1 MNKSLLVALTGV
13 IVLMACRGGQQ
24 ASTVAVGDTLQLK
37 YAKNITIVKYD
48 GYTEVSLADPWNNGK
63 TLHRYALVPKANDI
77 PEQLSDRENC
87 SVVRVPV
94 EKAVVGTSVLCG
106 LIDGLGCREAI
117 SGVCDVQY
125 VNIPFVQERCKSG
138 RIADCGSGLAPTLE
152 KIIDIEPEA
161 IFLSPFQN
169 SGGYGRIEELDVPI
183 VEMADYMEQ
192 SALGR
197 AEWVRFYGMLLGA
210 EKQADSLFR
219 AVEEDYLHLRN
230 MAALAQSRPSIL
242 MDKLTSAVWYVPAGR
257 STVGGV
263 IRDANIQYA
272 WSETGEGGSLPLPFE
287 TVLEKAG
294 QTDIWLL
301 RYNAPVPVTYKSLLS
316 ENGAYAQ
323 FKPYQNRTV
332 YGCNTAT
339 STFYE
344 DTPFHPNLLL
354 RDFIC
359 IAHPELNLGQP
370 CYFLP
375 VSQ

>member
-1 MNKSLLVALTGV
+1 MNKSLLVTLTGV
-13 IVLMACRGGQQ
+13 IMLMACRGGQQ
-24 ASTVAVGDTLQLK
+24 TSMVAVGDTLQLK
-37 YAKNITIVKYD
+37 YAKNLTIVRYD
-48 GYTEVSLADPWNNGK
+48 TYTEVSLDDPWNNGK
-63 TLHRYALVPKANDI
+63 TLHQYALVPKEGDVPPQILNK
-77 PEQLSDRENC
+77 ENC

-106 LIDGLGCREAI
+106 LLDGLGCRDAI
-117 SGVCDVQY
+117 TGVCDVQY
-125 VNIPFVQERCKSG
+125 VHIPFVQQRCQSG

-210 EKQADSLFR
+210 EKQADSLFN
-219 AVEEDYLHLRN
+219 AVEKDYLHLKDI
-230 MAALAQSRPSIL
+230 AAHAQSRPSIL
-242 MDKLTSAVWYVPAGR
+242 MDKLTSAVWYVPAGN

-263 IRDANIQYA
+263 IQDANIKYA
-272 WSETGEGGSLPLPFE
+272 WSDTGQGGSLPLPFE

-294 QTDIWLL
+294 QTDIWLF
-301 RYNAPVPVTYKSLLS
+301 RYNAPVPVTYQSLLT
-316 ENGAYAQ
+316 ENAAYAQ
-323 FKPYQNRTV
+323 FKPYQNRKA
-332 YGCNTAT
+332 YGCNTDT

-344 DTPFHPNLLL
+344 DTPFHPDLLL

-359 IAHPELNLGQP
+359 IAHPELDLGQP
-370 CYFLP
+370 YYFLP